1 MPHMIN
7 RNWRART
14 VAATILWLVAR
25 PAAAQVAPTRVPAMP
40 DSAQMVAAMTNS
52 MRMLKPAQFLLD
64 HKDDLALTPEQVP
77 FLEALVVAV
86 ADSAPVRQER
96 LRVLMKAAE
105 AKRGNGAPTTMG
117 WMTWSGTLDE
127 QAIRDGACEQ
137 SVMQAETLINITRDR
152 HAAGAVLTPSQ
163 LARLPRLET
172 EGMMK
177 GMRVP
182 GARPAKGGVY
192 FEFQVEKQ
200 VRQVPGT
207 GALKYPDVLR
217 AANTQGEVLAQ
228 FVVDT
233 AGHYEPDSFK
243 VLKSS
248 HQLFTQAVK
257 DALPMMLFRPA
268 EVGGEKVRQLVQQ
281 PFTFSLSG
289 GE

>member
-1 MPHMIN
+1 MLLTCLMPDTHHPASERLMPHMIN

-77 FLEALVVAV
+77 FLETLVGAV

-163 LARLPRLET
+163 LARLPRHGLVGVEHRAM
-172 EGMMK
+172 EPLRRGVE
-177 GMRVP
+177 RV
-182 GARPAKGGVY
+182 
-192 FEFQVEKQ
+192 
-200 VRQVPGT
+200 
-207 GALKYPDVLR
+207 AL
-217 AANTQGEVLAQ
+217 GEQ
-228 FVVDT
+228 
-233 AGHYEPDSFK
+233 
-243 VLKSS
+243 
-248 HQLFTQAVK
+248 
-257 DALPMMLFRPA
+257 M
-268 EVGGEKVRQLVQQ
+268 
-281 PFTFSLSG
+281 
-289 GE
+289 